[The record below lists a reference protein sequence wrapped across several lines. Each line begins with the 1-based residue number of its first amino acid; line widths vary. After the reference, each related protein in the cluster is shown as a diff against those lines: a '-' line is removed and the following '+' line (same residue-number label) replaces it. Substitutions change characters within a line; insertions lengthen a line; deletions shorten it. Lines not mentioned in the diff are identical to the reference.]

1 MKPLRIVFMGTPT
14 FAVASLEAI
23 TKSHHQV
30 VSVVTVP
37 DKPSGRGQKH
47 TESAVKIAAKAQNI
61 AVLQP
66 EKLKNPEF
74 IQQLKEFEADVF
86 VVVAFKILP
95 KEVFSIPKLG
105 TFNLHASLLPQ
116 LRGAAPINF
125 ALINGYKK
133 TGVTT
138 FFLDEKVDTG
148 EILLQEE
155 IAIDEDDNA
164 GTLHDKLMNIGKE
177 LVIKTLNGIAENT
190 LHSTKQNNDKTIV
203 YAPKIEKDFCQI
215 NWNDSVENIH
225 NHIRGLSPY
234 PCAFTEISIQNQP
247 KILKIFKGKIINE
260 KPDLPK
266 FSIQLTKNECKIAL
280 ENVWYSLEEV
290 QLEGKRRMNINEF
303 LNGFQQ
309 DFQLI
314 LK

>member
-1 MKPLRIVFMGTPT
+1 MKSLRIVFMGTPT

-37 DKPSGRGQKH
+37 DKPSGRGQKLN
-47 TESAVKIAAKAQNI
+47 ESAVKLFAKEQNI
-61 AVLQP
+61 PILQP
-66 EKLKNPEF
+66 EKLKNSDF
-74 IQQLKEFEADVF
+74 IQALQRLQADVF
-86 VVVAFKILP
+86 VIVAFRILP
-95 KEVFSIPKLG
+95 KQVYTLPKLG
-105 TFNLHASLLPQ
+105 TFNLHASLLPEF
-116 LRGAAPINF
+116 RGAAPINF
-125 ALINGYKK
+125 AIIYGCKQ

-148 EILLQEE
+148 EILLQEK
-155 IAIDEDDNA
+155 IAIDEEDNA

-177 LVIKTLNGIAENT
+177 LVLKTLEGIAENT
-190 LHSTKQNNDKTIV
+190 LKAQKQNNNESMR
-203 YAPKIEKDFCQI
+203 YAPKIEKGFCKI
-215 NWNDSVENIH
+215 NWNDSPENLH

-280 ENVWYSLEEV
+280 DNVWYSLEEV
-290 QLEGKRRMNINEF
+290 QLEGKKRMNINEF

-309 DFQLI
+309 EIQLV
-314 LK
+314 L